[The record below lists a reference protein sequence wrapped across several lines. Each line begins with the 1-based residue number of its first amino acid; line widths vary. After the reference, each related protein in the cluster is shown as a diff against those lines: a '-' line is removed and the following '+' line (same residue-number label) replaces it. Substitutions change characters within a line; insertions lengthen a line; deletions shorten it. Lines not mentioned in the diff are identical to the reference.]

1 MRKAI
6 ADKSAMAL
14 FVYFLL
20 FAFYAIHR
28 AFRKNMLAFLMN
40 FMYTIEAVYGEWA
53 PCDAAV

>member
-1 MRKAI
+1 
-6 ADKSAMAL
+6 MAL